1 MLRAYAD
8 MVDKAMIIEKDIT
21 DIQEIKT
28 RMAKI
33 SFTTKILQE
42 INEKVVT

>member
-21 DIQEIKT
+21 DIQEIKA

-33 SFTTKILQE
+33 CFTTKILEE